1 MLAFF
6 VFESKSRAVFKQ
18 LNNYL
23 SSYTFLSS
31 YMLKK
36 LPKAFRNFYFLT
48 AFFFVLW
55 MIALDSNNLF
65 MRYQLSSKL
74 RSLENERVY
83 YEEKIK
89 EVEKDR
95 NELFGDNESLE
106 KFAREKY
113 LMKKETEDIFIVEEK
128 D

>member
-1 MLAFF
+1 
-6 VFESKSRAVFKQ
+6 
-18 LNNYL
+18 
-23 SSYTFLSS
+23 
-31 YMLKK
+31 MLKK
-36 LPKAFRNFYFLT
+36 LPKTFRNFYFLT
-48 AFFFVLW
+48 AFFFFLW

-65 MRYQLSSKL
+65 MRYQLTSKL
-74 RSLENERVY
+74 RSLENEKVY

-95 NELFGDNESLE
+95 DELFGDNESLE